1 MIAVALAVIAGVVA
15 VTCGIVADSNHADT
29 LTFLGLLVK
38 TTAAQIFLAG
48 AICTW
53 ALFAAVWLLSVGV
66 RRSRERG
73 LELRALRALRADLRL
88 GDDTG
93 VDDGMGIGIDDGI
106 EASASDT
113 AAADTANLTAP
124 GNVRARAMLAEP
136 EPTLTDD
143 AFAISDAAPFEHP
156 DIQWHPWR

>member
-15 VTCGIVADSNHADT
+15 VTCGVVADSNHADT
-29 LTFLGLLVK
+29 LTFLGLIVK

-66 RRSRERG
+66 RRSRQRG

-88 GDDTG
+88 G
-93 VDDGMGIGIDDGI
+93 IDDSD
-106 EASASDT
+106 ELSAVDVADM
-113 AAADTANLTAP
+113 AAP
-124 GNVRARAMLAEP
+124 SNVRARAMLAEP

-143 AFAISDAAPFEHP
+143 AFAVSEAAPFDHP
-156 DIQWHPWR
+156 DINWHPWR

>member
-15 VTCGIVADSNHADT
+15 VTCGVVADSNHADT
-29 LTFLGLLVK
+29 LSFLGLMVK

-66 RRSRERG
+66 RRSRQRG

-88 GDDTG
+88 G
-93 VDDGMGIGIDDGI
+93 VYDGD
-106 EASASDT
+106 EAVG
-113 AAADTANLTAP
+113 AAADMTAP
-124 GNVRARAMLAEP
+124 SSVRTRATHYGN
-136 EPTLTDD
+136 EPTLTEGL
-143 AFAISDAAPFEHP
+143 FPGEVAPLEP
-156 DIQWHPWR
+156 PEADWNRRR

>member
-29 LTFLGLLVK
+29 LSFLGLMVK

-66 RRSRERG
+66 RRSRQRG
-73 LELRALRALRADLRL
+73 LELRALRALRADLR
-88 GDDTG
+88 
-93 VDDGMGIGIDDGI
+93 MGIDSGD
-106 EASASDT
+106 EAVD
-113 AAADTANLTAP
+113 AADLAAP
-124 GNVRARAMLAEP
+124 HGVRGRAVHAGT
-136 EPTLTDD
+136 EPTLTEDL
-143 AFAISDAAPFEHP
+143 FLGEVAPLEP
-156 DIQWHPWR
+156 PEVDWNRWR

>member
-15 VTCGIVADSNHADT
+15 VTCGVVADSNHADT
-29 LTFLGLLVK
+29 LTFLGLIVK

-66 RRSRERG
+66 RRSRQRG

-88 GDDTG
+88 G
-93 VDDGMGIGIDDGI
+93 VDGGD
-106 EASASDT
+106 SDT
-113 AAADTANLTAP
+113 EFSAVDVADMAAP
-124 GNVRARAMLAEP
+124 SNVRARAMLAEN

-143 AFAISDAAPFEHP
+143 AFAVSEAAPFE
-156 DIQWHPWR
+156 IGRALCRERV

>member
-15 VTCGIVADSNHADT
+15 VTCGVVADSNHADT

-66 RRSRERG
+66 RRSRQRG
-73 LELRALRALRADLRL
+73 LELQALRALRADLRI
-88 GDDTG
+88 GMDDTDE
-93 VDDGMGIGIDDGI
+93 V
-106 EASASDT
+106 S
-113 AAADTANLTAP
+113 AADLVDPTRPGTA
-124 GNVRARAMLAEP
+124 RARARLAEN

-143 AFAISDAAPFEHP
+143 AFALGDPSPFDPPE
-156 DIQWHPWR
+156 IQGYPWR

>member
-29 LTFLGLLVK
+29 LSFLGLMVK

-53 ALFAAVWLLSVGV
+53 ALFAAVWLLSVGI
-66 RRSRERG
+66 RRSRQRG

-88 GDDTG
+88 GVG
-93 VDDGMGIGIDDGI
+93 DGEEAVGI
-106 EASASDT
+106 
-113 AAADTANLTAP
+113 AADFTAV
-124 GNVRARAMLAEP
+124 GNARARAAGSGN
-136 EPTLTDD
+136 EPTLTEDL
-143 AFAISDAAPFEHP
+143 FLGEVAPLDPPEA
-156 DIQWHPWR
+156 DWNRWR

>member
-15 VTCGIVADSNHADT
+15 VTCGVVADSNHADT
-29 LTFLGLLVK
+29 LTFLGLIVK

-66 RRSRERG
+66 RRSRQRG

-88 GDDTG
+88 G
-93 VDDGMGIGIDDGI
+93 VDGGD
-106 EASASDT
+106 SDT
-113 AAADTANLTAP
+113 EFSAVDVADMAAP
-124 GNVRARAMLAEP
+124 SNVRARAMLAET

-143 AFAISDAAPFEHP
+143 AFAISEAAPFEHP
-156 DIQWHPWR
+156 DIDWHPWR

>member
-66 RRSRERG
+66 RRSRQRG

-88 GDDTG
+88 GDD
-93 VDDGMGIGIDDGI
+93 IGIDDGS
-106 EASASDT
+106 EAS
-113 AAADTANLTAP
+113 AADTANLTAP

>member
-15 VTCGIVADSNHADT
+15 VTCGVVADSNHADT
-29 LTFLGLLVK
+29 LTFLGLMVK

-66 RRSRERG
+66 RRSRQRG
-73 LELRALRALRADLRL
+73 LELRALRALRADLRI
-88 GDDTG
+88 GDG
-93 VDDGMGIGIDDGI
+93 DGDGIGDGD
-106 EASASDT
+106 ELSAT
-113 AAADTANLTAP
+113 AAADLAAP
-124 GNVRARAMLAEP
+124 SKVRARAMLAET

-143 AFAISDAAPFEHP
+143 AFAFGEAAPLDHP
-156 DIQWHPWR
+156 DTDWHPWR